1 MWHITRMCRHLDEQ
15 TFTSLILALRWM
27 VSIIETC
34 CLREIFCPIL
44 SSTRITSHFSRMGP
58 QRIGLAKLSNSW
70 KSRRQTSF
78 HQICGHP
85 TGPIWTQST
94 TRSGAYCK
102 NGFTRRSRNT
112 AVLFSKNWLFCW
124 VQCVLWLH
132 FVTAIILRYT
142 KNINKIYNCKPYRL
156 KANFLTNTLM

>member
-1 MWHITRMCRHLDEQ
+1 MCRHVNKQ
-15 TFTSLILALRWM
+15 TFTSLTPALRWM

-70 KSRRQTSF
+70 KSRCQTSF

-112 AVLFSKNWLFCW
+112 AVLFSKDWLFCW
-124 VQCVLWLH
+124 EQTVQCVLWLH

-142 KNINKIYNCKPYRL
+142 TNIYKIYNCKPHCL
-156 KANFLTNTLM
+156 KANFLTNTVM